1 MNFFGKPLRTFPDHA
16 LPHPALIADHAE
28 MLVDA
33 ENDQDQFARMREDT
47 IPTPAPAMLE
57 SGTRN
62 PLNGLIAIAA
72 RPEKTPERPNS
83 ATRAIPPNRMS

>member
-16 LPHPALIADHAE
+16 RPHPALIAGRAE

-33 ENDQDQFARMREDT
+33 ENDQDQFRDDAREHDT
-47 IPTPAPAMLE
+47 DDDEPAMLE
-57 SGTRN
+57 SSTRN

-72 RPEKTPERPNS
+72 KSKKTPERPNS
-83 ATRAIPPNRMS
+83 ARAITSQ